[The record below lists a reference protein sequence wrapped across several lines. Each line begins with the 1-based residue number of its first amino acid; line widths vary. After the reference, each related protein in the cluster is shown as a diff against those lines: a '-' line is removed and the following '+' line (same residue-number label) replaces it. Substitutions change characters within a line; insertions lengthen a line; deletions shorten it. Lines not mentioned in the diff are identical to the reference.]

1 MILSNTV
8 TIDNLLK
15 DSTYSVPDYQ
25 RAYEWKTPE
34 IEDFWD
40 DLTDY
45 LELKIKNPKIKS
57 SLFLG
62 TFILYKKPRKAL

>member
-45 LELKIKNPKIKS
+45 LELKIKILLS
-57 SLFLG
+57 SQYLV
-62 TFILYKKPRKAL
+62 KKLVF